1 MSDSRGKTIVFI
13 TGANR
18 GIGLET
24 ARQLGKLGAH
34 VVIGARSAKGGAEA
48 ITTLAAEGITAETLV
63 FDVTSKADHQAAYD
77 HFASKHGRLDVLIN
91 NAGVHLEGE
100 PMVEALY
107 TASTTPEQVLRDTM
121 EANFFSVVA
130 VTDTLLPLIRKSEA
144 GRIVNLSTIL
154 ASLTMMS
161 DPTSPIYPMKSLAY
175 DTSKVAINSYTIHL
189 AHELRDTPIKVNS
202 AHPGWVLTDMG
213 GRHAQMTIEDGAKT
227 SVALATLAANGPSG
241 SFIHLGEALPW

>member
-1 MSDSRGKTIVFI
+1 MSNSLTRSVAFI
-13 TGANR
+13 TGGNR
-18 GIGLET
+18 GIGFET
-24 ARQLGKLGAH
+24 ARQLGALGLDI
-34 VVIGARSAKGGAEA
+34 VIGARSAKAGEA
-48 ITTLAAEGITAETLV
+48 AVATLAKDGIAAQALV
-63 FDVTSKADHQAAYD
+63 FDVLSPTDRQAAYD
-77 HFASKHGRLDVLIN
+77 YFDRTYGCLDVLVN

-100 PMVEALY
+100 PMVEAHY
-107 TASTTPEQVLRDTM
+107 TASTTPEHVLRDTM

-130 VTDTLLPLIRKSEA
+130 VTDTLLPLIRKSAA

-154 ASLTMMS
+154 ASLTLMS
-161 DPTSPIYPMKSLAY
+161 DPGSPIYPMKSLAY

-213 GRHAQMTIEDGAKT
+213 GRHAQMTIADGAKT
-227 SVALATLAANGPSG
+227 SVALATLAPDGPSG